1 MTKQVLRNRIA
12 ALILFGCAACMSWA
26 QTSAQLKPNA
36 TMVAYVDNDNALSF
50 LIGAGSKPYMTISI
64 NMKGDIMASWG
75 DESKR
80 TMYTCTSMTE
90 LKKAIL
96 DRYNVG
102 DKPKAGEMYHI
113 EFDVATPKTSLASL
127 KNMLLSIGVKQCEL
141 TGIRDMANHRT
152 PPSPPKAVTQNDVLR
167 IQEETPSAA
176 PAARTTSAASSNNTG
191 EIYQV
196 VEVQPEFP
204 GGMQALMKFLRD
216 NIQYPRI
223 SRENNSQGKAYVNFV
238 VNTDGSI
245 QDVEIMKS
253 SSDVY
258 LDREAVRVVKSMPKW
273 NPGKQAGKAVRVRF
287 TLPVTFRLQ

>member
-1 MTKQVLRNRIA
+1 MVDIYNCNIEDTKVVVDVFLKPPLGKRINKNKNKPKNLTKMKETKNQHLLEEKKSKKASLEQHKTTWLLIGYIVVFA
-12 ALILFGCAACMSWA
+12 ALFVAFEWTATEKKQTGEVISQGILLEEEIMVPITMPEKKVVPPPPAAK
-26 QTSAQLKPNA
+26 Q
-36 TMVAYVDNDNALSF
+36 
-50 LIGAGSKPYMTISI
+50 I
-64 NMKGDIMASWG
+64 
-75 DESKR
+75 
-80 TMYTCTSMTE
+80 TE
-90 LKKAIL
+90 IL
-96 DRYNVG
+96 EIVED
-102 DKPKAGEMYHI
+102 DAEI
-113 EFDVATPKTSLASL
+113 
-127 KNMLLSIGVKQCEL
+127 
-141 TGIRDMANHRT
+141 
-152 PPSPPKAVTQNDVLR
+152 
-167 IQEETPSAA
+167 EETEIMSVEDQ
-176 PAARTTSAASSNNTG
+176 G
-191 EIYQV
+191 EIVEINEDANIVVEEVVEEETIYQV
-196 VEVQPEFP
+196 VEQQPEFP